1 MGTINDIKSIFC
13 ELSAYQQEQVLD
25 DLLQEHEVQGKVIDL
40 AIEELKQER
49 NRKPCPFCNSN
60 KVYKR
65 GKQNGIQMYQCQVED
80 CKKWYSETTG
90 TPLWDIKLKTKW
102 QGYLRCMESKMTIK
116 AISEELKI
124 SIQTSFDWRHKIL
137 SSLNKFIPDKL
148 SGTVESDEFELALS
162 HKGQRKLDRNPR
174 KRGTDFKRN
183 NKENRE
189 AVTVV
194 QVVTAVERGGK
205 TYLKAVESK
214 RLTTEEITKAF
225 DGKLTDGTILIT
237 DSHNSY
243 KSFAKANPTIIHKT
257 FVAKDHVNKTDKK
270 IHVQGVNNKHKKL
283 KDFLKPFNGVSSKYL
298 QNYLNM
304 FAYSEKLR
312 ETKHTIKQWITT
324 GLITGNSYEIFL
336 QFKQNAVNIR
346 I

>member
-1 MGTINDIKSIFC
+1 MGTINDIKSIFSG
-13 ELSAYQQEQVLD
+13 LTAYQQEEVLD

-137 SSLNKFIPDKL
+137 SSLNKFIPEKL
-148 SGTVESDEFELALS
+148 SGTEESDEFELALS

-183 NKENRE
+183 NKKNRE
-189 AVTVV
+189 EVTVV
-194 QVVTAVERGGK
+194 QVVTAVERGGE
-205 TYLKAVESK
+205 TYLKALESK

-243 KSFAKANPTIIHKT
+243 KSFAKANPTTIHKT
-257 FVAKDHVNKTDKK
+257 FVAKDHVNKMDKK
-270 IHVQGVNNKHKKL
+270 NHVQGVNNKHKKL

-336 QFKQNAVNIR
+336 QIKQNAVNIR